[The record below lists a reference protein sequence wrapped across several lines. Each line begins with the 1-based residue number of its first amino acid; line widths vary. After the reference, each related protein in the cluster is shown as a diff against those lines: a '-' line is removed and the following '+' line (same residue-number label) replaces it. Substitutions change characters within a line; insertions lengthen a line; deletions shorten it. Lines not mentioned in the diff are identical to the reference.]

1 MEINYCFPKKRRC
14 ALNKEA
20 KYEIINNEIYY
31 KKGISKIYL
40 VIEKH
45 KKCNDCK
52 YYLFCYL
59 IKFGSPNKKETLFC
73 TNDKCKKGFY
83 KGNKNENK

>member
-40 VIEKH
+40 VIEKP
-45 KKCNDCK
+45 KECNKCK
-52 YYLFCYL
+52 YFSICYMIKRTDLFDESVE
-59 IKFGSPNKKETLFC
+59 IFC
-73 TNDKCKKGFY
+73 TTKQCQKDFY
-83 KGNKNENK
+83 KGE